1 MFLHICLQEGRID
14 NLLVILKQKRGKYL
28 YGKEKLKE
36 KVMPI
41 KIARNLRYTCI
52 VRSGDLGIS
61 TSFVA
66 GGD

>member
-1 MFLHICLQEGRID
+1 MGERNFKKML
-14 NLLVILKQKRGKYL
+14 
-28 YGKEKLKE
+28 
-36 KVMPI
+36 MTI

-52 VRSGDLGIS
+52 VWSNGSGIS